1 MDRSNDNPE
10 YLTRSTLG
18 GSDIDKTT
26 FARVRETIADK
37 LSQAAHA
44 LYQKSSQAG
53 EESELA
59 NLGTRAAEW
68 LERSADYVKVI
79 EPQQLK
85 SDIEDQVRRHPGRS
99 LLIAGVAGL
108 ILGRVLRRR

>member
-10 YLTRSTLG
+10 YLTRSSPG
-18 GSDIDKTT
+18 GSETEKTT
-26 FARVRETIADK
+26 FVRVRETVADR

-44 LYQKSSQAG
+44 LYQKSLHAD

-59 NLGTRAAEW
+59 NLGTKAAEW
-68 LERSADYVKVI
+68 LERSADYVKEI

-85 SDIEDQVRRHPGRS
+85 SDIEDQIRRHPGRS